1 MILPGERI
9 IVVGKSGSGK
19 TTLML
24 SLIDASPV
32 EPIIICDTKGESAY
46 EKSFP
51 KAIIVKNLT
60 EINKGEIIIWKPGP
74 EIISDPEELDA
85 RLGEVTTGAKNIMVV
100 IDEGYMFHRQG
111 QAFPSLIGLLTRG
124 RSKGIVTL
132 IGSQRPR
139 WISRFCFSEATRGYF
154 LKLTDPED
162 RKIVAGYAGVSE
174 DDIPSKPFE
183 TLFVDLQND
192 ALPENFR
199 IDKPLQNKSVS
210 VEVNKKIQWI

>member
-1 MILPGERI
+1 MVPGDRL

-24 SLIDASPV
+24 SLIAASPV
-32 EPIIICDTKGESAY
+32 EPIIICDTKGETAY
-46 EKSFP
+46 ERFFP
-51 KAIIVKNLT
+51 MAVIVKNLT
-60 EINKGEIIIWKPGP
+60 HLDKGEIIIWKPGP

-85 RLGEVTTGAKNIMVV
+85 QLGSVVTGAKNIMVV

-111 QAFPSLIGLLTRG
+111 QAFPTLIGLLTRG

-174 DDIPSKPFE
+174 EDIPTKPFE
-183 TLFVDLQND
+183 TLAVDLQYD
-192 ALPENFR
+192 AMPVAFR
-199 IDKPLQNKSVS
+199 IDKPQPPKTGE
-210 VEVNKKIQWI
+210 VEANKKIQWV